1 MSNKV
6 GGGVA
11 KIRGASVFFLANLS
25 TSSLPSMFVYAL
37 TLQMVI
43 LWDEVFTVFMIRVV
57 KL

>member
-6 GGGVA
+6 GGG
-11 KIRGASVFFLANLS
+11 GHDTWGFCFFLANLS

>member
-1 MSNKV
+1 M
-6 GGGVA
+6 A
-11 KIRGASVFFLANLS
+11 MIRGASVFFLANLS